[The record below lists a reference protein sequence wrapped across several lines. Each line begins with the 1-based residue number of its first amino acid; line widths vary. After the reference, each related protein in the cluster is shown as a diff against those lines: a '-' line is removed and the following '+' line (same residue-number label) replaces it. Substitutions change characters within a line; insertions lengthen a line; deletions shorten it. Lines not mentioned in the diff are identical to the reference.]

1 MRTYKHENYKTTYN
15 KGKVYLTGLVCL
27 ALIFT
32 FGLWTAS
39 AAEKAKVLIINSN
52 ASVENYSKVQSKFTS
67 TLVEE
72 IVYEIDQKGGQIEQS
87 TINDII
93 SEKDPDIIFC
103 IGSRAFKSAHKIT
116 KNKKIVF
123 SSIINWQRLPIGKN
137 AFGVS
142 YELPTGMQLMMYRY
156 FFPKIQK
163 IGVLYSKK
171 FSKEWIKSAVKEG
184 ENVGIAVIGKT
195 LKEPEDLDAALK
207 DILPQV
213 DALWLTSDPIVL
225 ANKESVMKII
235 KQCNDLKKPVLA
247 YNDGFVEYGAAISIS
262 ADISIM
268 GWQAAQIVDDLIA
281 GIKPDERVL
290 NPGGTYIT
298 LNPKKIE
305 EYGIDFNEEAMDS
318 VNRIINK

>member
-1 MRTYKHENYKTTYN
+1 MRTHKHENFKIVYN
-15 KGKVYLTGLVCL
+15 KGKSYLTGLVCL
-27 ALIFT
+27 ALIYI
-32 FGLWTAS
+32 FGVWTAN
-39 AAEKAKVLIINSN
+39 AAVKAKVLIINSN
-52 ASVENYSKVQSKFTS
+52 VSVENYSNVQSKFTS
-67 TLVEE
+67 SLAEK
-72 IVYEIDQKGGQIEQS
+72 IIYEIDQKGGQIEES
-87 TINDII
+87 TVKNII
-93 SEKDPDIIFC
+93 SGKDPDIIFC
-103 IGSRAFKSAHKIT
+103 IGSRAFKSAHKFS

-123 SSIINWQRLPIGKN
+123 SSVINWQRLPIGKITY
-137 AFGVS
+137 GVS
-142 YELPTGMQLMMYRY
+142 YELPTGMQVMMYRY

-163 IGVLYSKK
+163 VGVLYSKK
-171 FSKEWIKSAVKEG
+171 FSKGWIKSAVKEG
-184 ENVGIAVIGKT
+184 KNVGIDVIGKA
-195 LKEPEDLDAALK
+195 LKGPEDLDAALK
-207 DILPQV
+207 DLLPKV

-247 YNDGFVEYGAAISIS
+247 YNDSFVEYGAAMSIS

-281 GIKPDERVL
+281 GTKPDKRVL

-318 VNRIINK
+318 VNRIINN